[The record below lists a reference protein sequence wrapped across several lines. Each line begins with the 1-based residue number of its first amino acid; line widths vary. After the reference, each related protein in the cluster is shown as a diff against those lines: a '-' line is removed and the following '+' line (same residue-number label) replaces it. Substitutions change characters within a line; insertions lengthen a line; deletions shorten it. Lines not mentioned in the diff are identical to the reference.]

1 VQCVETT
8 VVETGTFVVEE
19 LAGEVEVEEEAEP
32 EPPELHPAAK
42 AIMRVAVIEIKE
54 RCFT

>member
-19 LAGEVEVEEEAEP
+19 LAGEVEVVEEAEP

-54 RCFT
+54 TCFT

>member
-1 VQCVETT
+1 VQCVEIT
-8 VVETGTFVVEE
+8 VVGTGAFVVEE
-19 LAGEVEVEEEAEP
+19 LAGAVEVVEEADP

-42 AIMRVAVIEIKE
+42 VIMRVAVIEINE